1 MIDYFY
7 KNCYNIYE
15 YIEEDE
21 IKMPRRKDIPKGM
34 PNYSDLINPTL
45 VALQELGGSGTINEI
60 YSEVLKN
67 MQLSEKIIDFQHSD
81 KSSQTEIQY
90 RLAWARTYL
99 KIYGIIEKTQRGV
112 WAILP
117 EHKDKQSVDID
128 DCINTVRSLSVKKKD
143 SNFDPKKDENLEDD
157 GVELP
162 DENRPWRERLLHI
175 LLSMNPF
182 SFERLTQRMLRESG
196 FYEVEVTKKTGD
208 GGIDGYGRVKINGM
222 ISFKVAFQC
231 KRYSGSVPSSDIRD
245 FRGSLTTDI
254 EKALFITTG
263 TFSKPARDEA
273 MTSGKIQID
282 LIDGEDFIDRLA
294 KYNIGLTPVTEYEID
309 EKYFMQL

>member
-1 MIDYFY
+1 MAG
-7 KNCYNIYE
+7 
-15 YIEEDE
+15 
-21 IKMPRRKDIPKGM
+21 RRKDIPKGM

-45 VALQELGGSGTINEI
+45 EALQALGGSATINEI
-60 YSEVLKN
+60 YSEVINN
-67 MQLSEKIIDFQHSD
+67 MHLSEVIIDFPHSD

-117 EHKDKQSVDID
+117 EHKDLHHINVD
-128 DCINTVRSLSVKKKD
+128 DCVNTVRSLSADKKD
-143 SNFDPKKDENLEDD
+143 THNDPKKDNNLEDD
-157 GVELP
+157 GIEFP
-162 DENRPWRERLLHI
+162 DENKPWRKRLHNI

-182 SFERLTQRMLRESG
+182 AFERLAQRVLRESG

-222 ISFKVAFQC
+222 FSFKVAFQC

-263 TFSKPARDEA
+263 SFSKPAQDEA
-273 MTSGKIQID
+273 MTPGKIQID
-282 LIDGEDFIDRLA
+282 LIDGEDLINRLA
-294 KYNIGLTPVTEYEID
+294 EFKIGLTPVTEYEID
-309 EKYFMQL
+309 EKYFLQI

>member
-1 MIDYFY
+1 MS
-7 KNCYNIYE
+7 K
-15 YIEEDE
+15 
-21 IKMPRRKDIPKGM
+21 RRKDIPKGM
-34 PNYSDLINPTL
+34 PDYSDLINPTL
-45 VALQELGGSGTINEI
+45 VALQNLGGSATINEI
-60 YSEVLKN
+60 YNEVIKD
-67 MQLSEKIIDFQHSD
+67 MQLSELIVDFQHSD

-117 EHKDKQSVDID
+117 EHKNTYQVDIN
-128 DCINTVRSLSVKKKD
+128 DCINTVRNLSANKKD
-143 SNFDPKKDENLEDD
+143 TYSDPKKDNNLEDD
-157 GVELP
+157 GIELP
-162 DENRPWRERLLHI
+162 DENRPWRERLHNI
-175 LLSMNPF
+175 LLSMDPF
-182 SFERLTQRMLRESG
+182 AFERLAQRILRESG

-208 GGIDGYGRVKINGM
+208 GGIDGYGRVKING
-222 ISFKVAFQC
+222 IFSFKVAFQC

-282 LIDGEDFIDRLA
+282 LMDGEDLINRLA
-294 KYNIGLTPVTEYEID
+294 EFRIGLTPITEYEID
-309 EKYFMQL
+309 EKYFLQI

>member
-1 MIDYFY
+1 MS
-7 KNCYNIYE
+7 K
-15 YIEEDE
+15 
-21 IKMPRRKDIPKGM
+21 RRKDIPKGM
-34 PNYSDLINPTL
+34 PDYSDLINPTL
-45 VALQELGGSGTINEI
+45 VALQNLGGSATINEI
-60 YSEVLKN
+60 YNEVIKD
-67 MQLSEKIIDFQHSD
+67 MQLSESIVDFQHSD

-117 EHKDKQSVDID
+117 EHKDIYQVDID
-128 DCINTVRSLSVKKKD
+128 DCINTVRSLSANKKD
-143 SNFDPKKDENLEDD
+143 TYSDPKKDDNLEDD
-157 GVELP
+157 GIEFP
-162 DENRPWRERLLHI
+162 DENRPWRERLHNI

-182 SFERLTQRMLRESG
+182 AFERLAQRILRESG

-208 GGIDGYGRVKINGM
+208 GGIDGYGRVKING
-222 ISFKVAFQC
+222 IFSFKVAFQC

-282 LIDGEDFIDRLA
+282 LMDGEDLINRLA
-294 KYNIGLTPVTEYEID
+294 EFRIGLTPITEYEID
-309 EKYFMQL
+309 EKYFLQI

>member
-1 MIDYFY
+1 MAG
-7 KNCYNIYE
+7 KRTNI
-15 YIEEDE
+15 
-21 IKMPRRKDIPKGM
+21 PNGM

-45 VALQELGGSGTINEI
+45 DALQTLGGSATNNEI
-60 YSEVLKN
+60 YLEVIKK
-67 MQLSEKIIDFQHSD
+67 MQLSEKIIDFLHSD

-99 KIYGIIEKTQRGV
+99 KSYGVIEKTQRGV

-117 EHKDKQSVDID
+117 MHKDTKFVDID
-128 DCINTVRSLSVKKKD
+128 DCVNTVRNLSLSKKD
-143 SNFDPKKDENLEDD
+143 NIDDPKKDKNLEDD

-162 DENRPWRERLLHI
+162 DENKPWRERLYNI
-175 LLSMNPF
+175 LLTMNPF
-182 SFERLTQRMLRESG
+182 AFERLAQRVLRESG
-196 FYEVEVTKKTGD
+196 FSEVEVTKKTGD

-222 ISFKVAFQC
+222 FSFKVAFQC

-263 TFSKPARDEA
+263 TFSKPAQDEA
-273 MTSGKIQID
+273 TTPGKIQID
-282 LIDGEDFIDRLA
+282 LIDGEDLINRLA
-294 KYNIGLTPVTEYEID
+294 EYRIGLTPVTEYEIN
-309 EKYFMQL
+309 EKYFMQI

>member
-1 MIDYFY
+1 MAG
-7 KNCYNIYE
+7 
-15 YIEEDE
+15 
-21 IKMPRRKDIPKGM
+21 RRNDIPKGM

-45 VALQELGGSGTINEI
+45 EALQTLGGSATINEI
-60 YSEVLKN
+60 YSEVIKN

-117 EHKDKQSVDID
+117 KHKETKAVDVD
-128 DCINTVRSLSVKKKD
+128 DCVNMVRNQSLNKQD
-143 SNFDPKKDENLEDD
+143 NRIDPKMDNNLEDD
-157 GVELP
+157 GIELP
-162 DENRPWRERLLHI
+162 DENKPWRERLHSI
-175 LLSMNPF
+175 LISMNPF
-182 SFERLTQRMLRESG
+182 AFERLAQRVLRESG
-196 FYEVEVTKKTGD
+196 FYEVEVTKKTND

-222 ISFKVAFQC
+222 FSFKVAFQC

-263 TFSKPARDEA
+263 TFSKPALDEA
-273 MTSGKIQID
+273 MKPEKIQID
-282 LIDGEDFIDRLA
+282 LIDGEELISRLA
-294 KYNIGLTPVTEYEID
+294 EYGIGIKPITDYEID
-309 EKYFMQL
+309 EKFFMQI